1 MLLAWDSFSA
11 VHVAVAVALLVVALA
26 GEVACCISFLG
37 PGLEV
42 GSSMVLAPLDSE
54 LGVGA
59 GEATDGHGMVLQ
71 TAL

>member
-1 MLLAWDSFSA
+1 M
-11 VHVAVAVALLVVALA
+11 HVAVGLLVVALA
-26 GEVACCISFLG
+26 GEVACCISLLG

-42 GSSMVLAPLDSE
+42 GSNMVLAPLDSE
-54 LGVGA
+54 LVVGA